1 MKYGDFAIFV
11 EEEVIFP
18 PIGTGF
24 LRYTIYNIYIYIL
37 YLSLYIYIYVL
48 FFTYTQYIH
57 TIYCSSYHMCII
69 AKCYEHL

>member
-24 LRYTIYNIYIYIL
+24 LRYTIYNIYIYCIS
-37 YLSLYIYIYVL
+37 LSIYIYLCLIFYIYTVYTYNLL
-48 FFTYTQYIH
+48 FIISYVH
-57 TIYCSSYHMCII
+57 YCQM
-69 AKCYEHL
+69 L